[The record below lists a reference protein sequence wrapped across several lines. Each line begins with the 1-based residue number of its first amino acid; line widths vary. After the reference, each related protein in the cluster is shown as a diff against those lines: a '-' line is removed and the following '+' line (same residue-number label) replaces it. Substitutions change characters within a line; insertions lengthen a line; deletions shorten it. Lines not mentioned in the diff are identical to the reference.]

1 MSARSAAAGRIA
13 LVVGS
18 TVLVLGVLEV
28 AARVARRSQGGG
40 REENTIAL
48 YTEPDPRLG
57 WRKKPGA
64 RATYHRREYTVE
76 VQVNSRG
83 LRDRERGH
91 QAEPG
96 VFRLLALGDSF
107 VEGYTVP
114 LEEAVGQVLEREL
127 GATGCPVEVVNGGT
141 SGWSTDQEYIF
152 YKDEGARYGAQVV
165 VLFFYYN
172 DVLFNDRDNYFGR
185 PKPRLVMKETGL
197 ELANEPVPVPRPRD
211 SNDARADMDET
222 ASALVR
228 SALVSWIRE
237 RLKHGAPGAHDAL
250 ARLGLWSPLGG
261 SEPGEEMRVYKTGPT
276 PRIDGAWAST
286 ARILEAL
293 TQETAARGSQLLVAY
308 VPNRMEVRDR
318 DWELTRRAYAMEEGA
333 WDRGLPLRRLK
344 AIGDA
349 AGFPVL
355 DLTPAL
361 RRADAGLRDSA
372 YFTYDPHWTAL
383 GHRVAAAEV
392 SVALRQRG
400 WIPSCE
406 HR

>member
-13 LVVGS
+13 LALGTTLVV
-18 TVLVLGVLEV
+18 LAVLEV
-28 AARVARRSQGGG
+28 AARVAQRNRGGG

-48 YTEPDPRLG
+48 YTEHDPRLG

-64 RATYHRREYTVE
+64 RATYRRREYTVGVE
-76 VQVNSRG
+76 VNSRG
-83 LRDRERGH
+83 LRDRER
-91 QAEPG
+91 AYEAAPG
-96 VFRLLALGDSF
+96 GFRVLALGDSF

-114 LEEAVGQVLEREL
+114 VEATVGRVLERDL
-127 GATGCPVEVVNGGT
+127 TGAGCPVEVINGGT

-152 YKDEGARYGAQVV
+152 FKDEGWRYGAGVV

-185 PKPRLVMKETGL
+185 PKPRLVMGETGL
-197 ELANEPVPVPRPRD
+197 TVANEPVPVPRPRD
-211 SNDARADMDET
+211 SNEARADRGET
-222 ASALVR
+222 GSALVF
-228 SALVSWIRE
+228 WIRD

-293 TQETAARGSQLLVAY
+293 AKEAAARGARLLVAY

-318 DWELTRRAYAMEEGA
+318 DWDLTRRAYAMDERG

-361 RRADAGLRDSA
+361 RRADGGVLAGA

-383 GHRVAAAEV
+383 GHRTAAAEV
-392 SVALRQRG
+392 ASALRERG
-400 WIPSCE
+400 WMPACAP
-406 HR
+406 R